1 MTEKKNDDSTRNHG
15 NEFASSGETESDH
28 SNPQSGDAQASE
40 EVTEKSVVFES
51 STDEQQQ
58 PSEKEMALP
67 ALHAKEVNSS
77 SKSTN
82 TRSGKR
88 KSPQKS
94 SAAKKKSPNPGLS
107 TENKPRSNTAQRDTG
122 LLKKI
127 TAYLNQIANGEID
140 GSIDFPAGIAE
151 AKELKLA
158 LHRIM
163 INTRDIKNG
172 FDSITRGDFSF
183 VHRFEQFGNGT
194 GKRSERDCITPAFL
208 SMVKTIDMRIRSN
221 SEQFNSNF
229 AKVFEINQ
237 SLAEMIHKVARS
249 ASETKLQAMAI
260 DKKTSDVNAVSRH
273 LTKEILTIKESA
285 ESSLGNIAS
294 VSTASE
300 EMTATVSEIADN
312 AEQARTIATDAVHAV
327 DDASSEVL
335 QLENAAVQISNV
347 TETIMEIAEQ
357 TKLLALNATIEAARA
372 GEAGKGFAVVAGEV
386 KELAQ
391 QTNSATADIRNKI
404 EAIQMATQHTISKIK
419 KISEVMK
426 DVDDFVSTIATA
438 TEEQTITTREITEN
452 LTRSSGFLSN
462 VTNAV
467 GELSKFAENMAQT
480 IQNVTDDTTLI
491 KNTSSKLSEVASE
504 LEKTE
509 TVLIQAISELN

>member
-1 MTEKKNDDSTRNHG
+1 MSEKKNDNSTTRHDDDLEVSGKKKSDHQN
-15 NEFASSGETESDH
+15 SQSGEVH
-28 SNPQSGDAQASE
+28 ASE
-40 EVTEKSVVFES
+40 EVTEKSVVVDS
-51 STDEQQQ
+51 SIVKQ
-58 PSEKEMALP
+58 PPQEEKM
-67 ALHAKEVNSS
+67 ALHALDAKKNDSPLKTTNPRS
-77 SKSTN
+77 RKGKSP
-82 TRSGKR
+82 R
-88 KSPQKS
+88 KSS
-94 SAAKKKSPNPGLS
+94 TVKKEAPNPGLS
-107 TENKPRSNTAQRDTG
+107 TENKSRPSARQRDTT

-127 TAYLNQIANGEID
+127 TSYLNQIADGELD
-140 GSIDFPAGIAE
+140 ESIDLPAGTADV
-151 AKELKLA
+151 KELTFA
-158 LHRIM
+158 LRRIVQ
-163 INTRDIKNG
+163 NTSELKNG
-172 FDSITRGDFSF
+172 FDSISKGDFHF
-183 VHRFEQFGNGT
+183 IQRFEQFGNGT
-194 GKRSERDCITPAFL
+194 GKRSERDSITPAFI
-208 SMVKTIDMRIRSN
+208 SMAKDIDLRIRST
-221 SEQFNSNF
+221 SEQFDANF
-229 AKVFEINQ
+229 ANVFEINQ
-237 SLAEMIHKVARS
+237 SLAEMIHKIAKS
-249 ASETKLQAMAI
+249 ASETELQAMAI

-285 ESSLGNIAS
+285 ESSLGNIAT

-300 EMTATVSEIADN
+300 EMTATVSEIAEN
-312 AEQARTIATDAVHAV
+312 AEQARTVATDAVHAV

-347 TETIMEIAEQ
+347 TETIVEIAEQ

-426 DVDDFVSTIATA
+426 EVDDFVSTIATA

-452 LTRSSGFLSN
+452 LTKSSDFLSN

-491 KNTSSKLSEVASE
+491 KNTSSKLSEIASE

-509 TVLIQAISELN
+509 TVLMQAISELN

>member
-1 MTEKKNDDSTRNHG
+1 MSEKNDDSTLSRDKNM
-15 NEFASSGETESDH
+15 
-28 SNPQSGDAQASE
+28 
-40 EVTEKSVVFES
+40 EVKGKSPRKS
-51 STDEQQQ
+51 STVK
-58 PSEKEMALP
+58 KEAP
-67 ALHAKEVNSS
+67 NS
-77 SKSTN
+77 
-82 TRSGKR
+82 R
-88 KSPQKS
+88 
-94 SAAKKKSPNPGLS
+94 LS
-107 TENKPRSNTAQRDTG
+107 TEKKSRPSARQRNTN
-122 LLKKI
+122 LLKKV
-127 TAYLNQIANGEID
+127 TSYLNQIADGELD
-140 GSIDFPAGIAE
+140 GSIDLPAGTVDVE
-151 AKELKLA
+151 ELTFA
-158 LHRIM
+158 LRRIVQ
-163 INTRDIKNG
+163 NTREFKNG
-172 FDSITRGDFSF
+172 FDSISKGDFHF
-183 VHRFEQFGNGT
+183 IQRFEQFGNGT
-194 GKRSERDCITPAFL
+194 GKRSELDSITPAFI
-208 SMVKTIDMRIRSN
+208 SMAKDIDLRIRST
-221 SEQFNSNF
+221 SEQFDANF
-229 AKVFEINQ
+229 ANVFKINQ
-237 SLAEMIHKVARS
+237 SLAEMIHRVAKS
-249 ASETKLQAMAI
+249 ASETELQAMAI

-300 EMTATVSEIADN
+300 EMTATVSEIAKN
-312 AEQARTIATDAVHAV
+312 AEQARTVATDAVHAV
-327 DDASSEVL
+327 GDASSEVL

-347 TETIMEIAEQ
+347 TETIVEIAEQ

-426 DVDDFVSTIATA
+426 EVDDFVSTIATA

-452 LTRSSGFLSN
+452 LTRGSGFLSN

-467 GELSKFAENMAQT
+467 GELSKFAEDMAQT

-491 KNTSSKLSEVASE
+491 KNTSSNLSEIASE

>member
-1 MTEKKNDDSTRNHG
+1 MTEKKNEDSTLSH
-15 NEFASSGETESDH
+15 EKDFEVSGVKKSDH
-28 SNPQSGDAQASE
+28 QNPQGVEVQASE
-40 EVTEKSVVFES
+40 DVTKKSTVVES
-51 STDEQQQ
+51 STEEQTPVEQ
-58 PSEKEMALP
+58 EMALHGLE
-67 ALHAKEVNSS
+67 AQKTNSS
-77 SKSTN
+77 LKNSN
-82 TRSGKR
+82 PRSRKG
-88 KSPQKS
+88 KSPQTAS
-94 SAAKKKSPNPGLS
+94 TVKKEAPNPRLS
-107 TENKPRSNTAQRDTG
+107 TESKSRPSARQRDTD

-127 TAYLNQIANGEID
+127 SSYLNQIADGELD
-140 GSIDFPAGIAE
+140 GSIDLPAGTENEKA
-151 AKELKLA
+151 LA
-158 LHRIM
+158 FSLHRIVQ
-163 INTRDIKNG
+163 NAKEIKNG
-172 FDSITRGDFSF
+172 FECISKGDFNF
-183 VHRFEQFGNGT
+183 IQRFEQFGNGT
-194 GKRSERDCITPAFL
+194 GKRSERDTFTPAFI
-208 SMVKTIDMRIRSN
+208 SMAKDIDRRIRST
-221 SEQFNSNF
+221 SEQFDANF

-237 SLAEMIHKVARS
+237 SLAEMIHKVAKS
-249 ASETKLQAMAI
+249 ASETELQALAI

-285 ESSLGNIAS
+285 ESSLENIAS

-300 EMTATVSEIADN
+300 EMTATVSEIAEN
-312 AEQARTIATDAVHAV
+312 AEQARTVATDAVHAV

-419 KISEVMK
+419 NISEVMK
-426 DVDDFVSTIATA
+426 EVDDFVSTIATA

-467 GELSKFAENMAQT
+467 GELSKFAEDMAQT

-491 KNTSSKLSEVASE
+491 KNTSSNLSGIASE